1 MDPTLN
7 RKGGIRNGHDKNMVH
22 RFREIEKRKLFLSMT
37 QNPRHIW
44 GKIDRP
50 KYVRNLK
57 FYLAIK
63 QQD

>member
-1 MDPTLN
+1 MDRTLN
-7 RKGGIRNGHDKNMVH
+7 GKGGIRKEHDKNIVH
-22 RFREIEKRKLFLSMT
+22 RFREIEKRKLFLSLT
-37 QNPRHIW
+37 QNPGHIW

-50 KYVRNLK
+50 KYIRNFK